1 MIVNRNKRK
10 GTKQANIWFYLA
22 LTLSVFVFYLR
33 LSGHYIYRRQ
43 VESSE
48 REVIESTSSFYVN
61 SSSISG
67 RQRKH
72 RAFARMAVWCIILVT
87 SGIILEDLNCC
98 LLALLAHG

>member
-1 MIVNRNKRK
+1 MVLFGFDLVCICLLLETQRP
-10 GTKQANIWFYLA
+10 L
-22 LTLSVFVFYLR
+22 
-33 LSGHYIYRRQ
+33 YIYIYTRQ

-48 REVIESTSSFYVN
+48 REVMESTSPFYVN